1 MGAEKGCSWLA
12 REAVTIRLAY
22 VDAETAR
29 PMEKGGSFM
38 TGQRELRCALIET
51 VGEPGSGLTE
61 SMTSYVVDQGVYLA
75 LPGWSAIENEVKI
88 RKAARFY

>member
-12 REAVTIRLAY
+12 REVVTIRLAY

-29 PMEKGGSFM
+29 PTEKGGSFM

>member
-1 MGAEKGCSWLA
+1 MGADKGCSWLA
-12 REAVTIRLAY
+12 REAVTIRLAC

-29 PMEKGGSFM
+29 PMKKGASFM
-38 TGQRELRCALIET
+38 MGQRELRCALIET
-51 VGEPGSGLTE
+51 VGELGSGLTR
-61 SMTSYVVDQGVYLA
+61 SMTSYVVDQGIYLA